1 MTINGKEIN
10 FEYTIGAF
18 CDFSDFCAANPEVSM
33 VRANIYKAIAMNKAY
48 CEIHGGEAITIDEI
62 MKMPQSDY
70 MKLMEAVREAEKAG
84 EKRSVETR
92 DNTKKKD
99 SR

>member
-1 MTINGKEIN
+1 
-10 FEYTIGAF
+10 
-18 CDFSDFCAANPEVSM
+18 
-33 VRANIYKAIAMNKAY
+33 
-48 CEIHGGEAITIDEI
+48 

-92 DNTKKKD
+92 DTKKKD

>member
-1 MTINGKEIN
+1 MVINGKEIN

-18 CDFSDFCAANPEVSM
+18 CDFSDYCAANPEVSLI
-33 VRANIYKAIAMNKAY
+33 RANIYKAVAMNKAY
-48 CEIHGGEAITIDEI
+48 CEIHGGEAITIEEI

-84 EKRSVETR
+84 ERRTVETR
-92 DNTKKKD
+92 NTKKKD